1 METAIIVLAAG
12 MGKRMDSD
20 LPKVLH
26 EIAGAPL
33 ITHVLNTV
41 KNLEPQKIVIVT
53 GHGATEV
60 ENKVTQFEPD
70 VTFVKQK
77 IQKGTGHAVNCARSH
92 LKDFKGSTLIVYGD
106 VPFITAD
113 TYADILAMKEKNTDM
128 VVLSFNSENPNNY
141 GRLIVDNGELIRIIE
156 AKDANIDE
164 LNIKLCNSGVICVDN
179 DLLFDLLNKITNKN
193 ANEEY
198 YLTDIVA
205 LAYAQN
211 YSIKTVICE
220 EPETLGIN
228 TRLELSHAE
237 KVFQEKIRKLA
248 VENGATLIQPETI
261 YFSFDTEIGRDVYIG
276 PNVVFGPGVTVESG
290 AKILPFCHLEGCHI
304 SQGSQVGPFARL
316 RPGTELSENVRIGNF
331 VEVKNSIVS
340 QGSKVNHLSYIGDTS
355 IGENSNIGAGTITC
369 NYDGVNKHRTKIG
382 DEVFLGSNTL
392 LVAPVTVGN
401 QSMTATGTIVTKDI
415 PQGDLAIGRTK
426 QENKTGYA
434 NKLMKLLKSKKKRKD
449 P

>member
-1 METAIIVLAAG
+1 M
-12 MGKRMDSD
+12 
-20 LPKVLH
+20 
-26 EIAGAPL
+26 
-33 ITHVLNTV
+33 
-41 KNLEPQKIVIVT
+41 
-53 GHGATEV
+53 
-60 ENKVTQFEPD
+60 
-70 VTFVKQK
+70 
-77 IQKGTGHAVNCARSH
+77 
-92 LKDFKGSTLIVYGD
+92 
-106 VPFITAD
+106 
-113 TYADILAMKEKNTDM
+113 
-128 VVLSFNSENPNNY
+128 
-141 GRLIVDNGELIRIIE
+141 
-156 AKDANIDE
+156 
-164 LNIKLCNSGVICVDN
+164 
-179 DLLFDLLNKITNKN
+179 
-193 ANEEY
+193 
-198 YLTDIVA
+198 A

-261 YFSFDTEIGRDVYIG
+261 YFSYDTEIGRDVYIG

-355 IGENSNIGAGTITC
+355 IGENSNIGAGTISC

-434 NKLMKLLKSKKKRKD
+434 KKLMELLKSKKKRKD